1 MRVETLELLRCPAL
15 HEPSPLITVA
25 YERDGDRILEG
36 SLGCSI
42 CGAEYALREGV
53 VYLALDAPAT
63 PEADAKDPMRTAAL
77 LGLNEPGVRVALCGA
92 FGRDAVMIEE
102 AIDARCIAINASTA
116 AVDQIRCAAF
126 DIVPL
131 ATASLHGLAVDDTQ
145 MRLLG
150 DATRVVKAGGRVL
163 GPAHAP
169 IPDGCR
175 ELARDE
181 YEWVAVVERTS
192 SAPVTL
198 QLSRSTSS

>member
-1 MRVETLELLRCPAL
+1 MRVETLELLRCPAP

-25 YERDGDRILEG
+25 YERDGDRIVEG

-53 VYLALDAPAT
+53 VYLSVDAPIA
-63 PEADAKDPMRTAAL
+63 PDAEAKDPMRTAAL
-77 LGLNEPGVRVALCGA
+77 LGLNKPGVRVALCGA
-92 FGRDAVMIEE
+92 FGRHAVMIEE
-102 AIDARCIAINASTA
+102 ATDARCIAINTSSI
-116 AVDQIRCAAF
+116 AVDPIRCTAL

-131 ATASLHGLAVDDTQ
+131 ATASLHGLAIDDTH

-150 DATRVVKAGGRVL
+150 DAARVVQAGGRVL